1 MAPTSASSS
10 LDIANRALILVGANT
25 ISSFDEDSEEGRVSN
40 SMYEDMIRTLLISSR
55 WRFATK
61 QATLNLLSDTPQG
74 RYTRKYQLPSDYL
87 MLHAITVNDLVI
99 EYNVYEDEVYADTSE
114 ADVLI
119 ADYTFRTA
127 EANFPSYF
135 IMLAEY
141 RLATIL
147 ATALARDEQMASLFD
162 VQTARLAQQAKT
174 LDSQQQTTRKL
185 VTSRFITDRRS

>member
-114 ADVLI
+114 ADILI

-141 RLATIL
+141 KLATIL

-162 VQTARLAQQAKT
+162 VQTTKLAQQAKT

>member
-61 QATLNLLSDTPQG
+61 QGTLNLLSDTPQG

-114 ADVLI
+114 ADLLI

-147 ATALARDEQMASLFD
+147 ATALTRDEQMASLFD
-162 VQTARLAQQAKT
+162 VQTTRLAQQAKT

>member
-61 QATLNLLSDTPQG
+61 QAQLNLLSGTPLG
-74 RYTRKYQLPSDYL
+74 RYTRKYQLPADYL
-87 MLHAITVNDLVI
+87 MLHAVTVNDLAI
-99 EYNVYEDEVYADTSE
+99 EYNVYEDEVYADTDS
-114 ADVLI
+114 ADALI
-119 ADYTFRTA
+119 ADYAFRVS

-141 RLATIL
+141 RMATIL

-162 VQTARLAQQAKT
+162 AQTTVMAQQAKT

>member
-162 VQTARLAQQAKT
+162 VQTTRLAQQAKT

>member
-74 RYTRKYQLPSDYL
+74 RYTRKYQLPSYYL

>member
-61 QATLNLLSDTPQG
+61 QAQLNLLSDTPQG

-127 EANFPSYF
+127 ETNFPSYF

-162 VQTARLAQQAKT
+162 VQTTRLAQQAKT

>member
-61 QATLNLLSDTPQG
+61 QAQLNLLSDTPQG

-127 EANFPSYF
+127 ETNFPSYF

-141 RLATIL
+141 KLATIL

-162 VQTARLAQQAKT
+162 VQTTRLAQQAKT

>member
-61 QATLNLLSDTPQG
+61 QAQLNLIATAPLG
-74 RYTRKYQLPSDYL
+74 RYTRKYQLPTDYL
-87 MLHAITVNDLVI
+87 MLHAVTVNDLAI
-99 EYNVYEDEVYADTSE
+99 EYNVYEDEVYADTSS

-119 ADYTFRTA
+119 ADYAFRVS
-127 EANFPSYF
+127 ESNFPSYF

-141 RLATIL
+141 RMATIL

-162 VQTARLAQQAKT
+162 AQTTTMAQQAKT
-174 LDSQQQTTRKL
+174 LDSQQQTARKL

>member
-61 QATLNLLSDTPQG
+61 QAQLNLLTATPQG

-127 EANFPSYF
+127 ETNFPSYF

-147 ATALARDEQMASLFD
+147 ATALSRDEQMASLFD
-162 VQTARLAQQAKT
+162 VQTTRLAQQAKT